1 MIKTILLTGGTG
13 FLGSHI
19 LKSLLE
25 FDYNVIVLV
34 RKSSDLFRIENS
46 IKKIELFYLD
56 ENYENLADLFS
67 SNKID
72 AVIHTA
78 TEYGRSCSMSSILQT
93 NLILPIKLIEEGVKN
108 NLKLFLN
115 SDTFF
120 GKPIYNASSYL
131 NEYTTSKKYFLNF
144 LLDSKDK
151 LKIVNMRLEHIFGEK
166 DSNTKFVTNIL
177 DQLIQN
183 KDEILLTEGLQK
195 RDFIYIED
203 VVTAYLKVLI
213 NNEQLTNFSEL
224 EVGRGESIEVRKF
237 VEILSEI
244 TQSESKLK
252 FGAIATKKGEIQD
265 SKANLSELKKIGWE
279 SKYDLKTAVTKMIRI
294 ETELN

>member
-19 LKSLLE
+19 LKNLLE
-25 FDYNVIVLV
+25 FDYNVITLV
-34 RKSSDLFRIENS
+34 RKSSNLIRIENLTN
-46 IKKIELFYLD
+46 KTELFYLD

-78 TEYGRSCSMSSILQT
+78 TEYGRSCPISSILQT
-93 NLILPIKLIEEGVKN
+93 NLILPIKLIEEGIKN
-108 NLKLFLN
+108 NLKLFIN

-120 GKPIYNASSYL
+120 GKPINNNSTYL

-144 LLDSKDK
+144 LVDFKDK
-151 LKIVNMRLEHIFGEK
+151 LKIVNMRLEHIFGEN

-177 DQLIQN
+177 NQLIQN
-183 KDEILLTEGLQK
+183 KEEILLTEGLQK

-203 VVTAYLKVLI
+203 VVEAYLKVLI

-237 VEILSEI
+237 IEILSEI
-244 TQSESKLK
+244 TQSKSKLK
-252 FGAIATKKGEIQD
+252 FGTIETAKGEIQD
-265 SKANLSELKKIGWE
+265 STANISELKKIGWE
-279 SKYDLKTAVTKMIRI
+279 SKYDLRTAITKMIRV
-294 ETELN
+294 ETKLK